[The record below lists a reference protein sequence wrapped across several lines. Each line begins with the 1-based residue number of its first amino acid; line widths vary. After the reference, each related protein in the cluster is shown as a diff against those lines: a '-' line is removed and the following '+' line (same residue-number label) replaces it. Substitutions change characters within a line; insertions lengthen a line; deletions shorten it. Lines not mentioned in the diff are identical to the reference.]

1 MTEDASLNLIVAI
14 GFLVLVVSAL
24 AARRPSFK
32 LIVSALVRWVMIFAI
47 LFVVF
52 AYRDDLN
59 IAWNRLVSE
68 WGPERT
74 QVVGGTLRIR
84 PQDGHYFVT
93 AQVNGRDLRFMI
105 DTGATVTAIGSEDAT
120 AVGVVPSEFGFPVV
134 IQTAN
139 GSIQARR
146 ATADRLVVGPI
157 ERTGMTVI
165 VSPTFGNLNVLGMNF
180 LSELK
185 SWRVE
190 EGVMILEG

>member
-1 MTEDASLNLIVAI
+1 MTEDASLNLILAV

-24 AARRPSFK
+24 AARRPSPR
-32 LIVSALVRWVMIFAI
+32 LILGGLVRWLIIFGL

-52 AYRDDLN
+52 AYRDDFNL
-59 IAWNRLVSE
+59 AWNRLVAE
-68 WGPERT
+68 WGPDRT
-74 QVVGGTLRIR
+74 QIVGGTLRIR

-93 AQVNGRDLRFMI
+93 AQVNGQDLRFMI

-120 AVGVVPSEFGFPVV
+120 RLGVVPSEFGFPVL

-139 GSIQARR
+139 GTIRARR

-157 ERTGMTVI
+157 EREELAVI
-165 VSPTFGNLNVLGMNF
+165 VSPAFGSLNVLGMNF
-180 LSELK
+180 LTSLQ